1 MKELIDIFFEGF
13 LGEPSIFLG
22 FITFVGYIALRKNF
36 SQVIGG
42 TIKTIVGFRILQAGT
57 GMLVGNFR
65 PILNAFVE
73 KFGIQGVFLSPE
85 GGGLPAAS
93 SALSK
98 SVVVQGSNVDGYA
111 WVGYTLLAAF
121 LLNVLFVA
129 LRKITKMRAVYVT
142 GHLMFIHSVVA
153 TWITYYVLG
162 FGKWGTVLISGLFLA
177 LYWGYTGTMLLKPT
191 NEITGG
197 AGFTIG
203 HQQMFGDWLAYKL
216 GPKVGNPERS
226 IEAYANK
233 LPASLKILQD
243 KVVASGIIMFVFI
256 GTIMLLMGPESIRN
270 MSGLAGKNWVTRVI
284 LTTIAFPV
292 ALSLIMLGVKMFVTE
307 LQTSFEGIRQK
318 FLPGTSVAI
327 DAAAIYGFAH
337 PVTILFG
344 FLFGAL
350 GSFIG
355 VGLLILFSSPIL
367 AIPGF
372 IAMFFDNATIAVFA
386 NKYGGARAVVIF
398 CTLSGIIQ
406 ITVGAFMAHWT
417 GLANPANTDFTG
429 WINNLDFETIWL
441 GFRALL
447 EGLKAIGIGG

>member
-1 MKELIDIFFEGF
+1 MNQIIDLFFEGF

-22 FITFVGYIALRKNF
+22 FITLVGYIALGRNVA
-36 SQVIGG
+36 QIVAGV
-42 TIKTIVGFRILQAGT
+42 IKTIVGFRILQAGT
-57 GMLVGNFR
+57 GLLVRNFR

-73 KFGIQGVFLSPE
+73 KFGVQGVFLSPE
-85 GGGLPAAS
+85 GGGLPAAT
-93 SALSK
+93 SALEK
-98 SVVVQGSNVDGYA
+98 VDVGGGASAYS
-111 WVGYTLLAAF
+111 WVGYTLVFAF

-129 LRKITKMRAVYVT
+129 LRKITKMNSVYVT

-153 TWITYYVLG
+153 TWISYSILG
-162 FGKWGTVLISGLFLA
+162 FGVVGTVAVSSLFLA

-203 HQQMFGDWLAYKL
+203 HQQMFGDWIAYKL
-216 GPKVGNPERS
+216 GPVVGDPKKS
-226 IEAYANK
+226 IEEYADK
-233 LPASLKILQD
+233 LPSSLKILQD
-243 KVVASGIIMFVFI
+243 KVVSSGIIMFIFI
-256 GTIMLLMGPESIRN
+256 GTIMLLMGPATIET
-270 MSGLAGKNWVTRVI
+270 MDGLPGKNWVTRVI
-284 LTTIAFPV
+284 LTTLAFPV

-307 LQTSFEGIRQK
+307 IQTSFEGIRQK
-318 FLPGTSVAI
+318 LLPGAAVGI

-355 VGLLILFSSPIL
+355 VGTLILFSSPIL

-386 NKYGGARAVVIF
+386 NKFGGARAVVIF
-398 CTLSGIIQ
+398 CTLSGFIQ

-417 GLANPANTDFTG
+417 GLAYADFPG

-441 GFRALL
+441 GFTGILK
-447 EGLKAIGIGG
+447 GLSGLGIGN